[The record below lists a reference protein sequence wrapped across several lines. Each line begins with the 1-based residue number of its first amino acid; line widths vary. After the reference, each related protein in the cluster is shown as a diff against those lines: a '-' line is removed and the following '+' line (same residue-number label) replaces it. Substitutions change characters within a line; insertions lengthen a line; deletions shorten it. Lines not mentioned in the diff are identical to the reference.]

1 MQLTTLKRLS
11 AFCVFMSVGLAG
23 CADTGM
29 MPPAMS
35 PKPLLGAVTQSRT
48 SLQNLPAPSTPTTV
62 AVYQFAD
69 QTGQFKSNDSQNQSL
84 SRALTQGAD
93 SLVVQALRDVGD
105 GKWFNVVER
114 AGLDDVLRER
124 RIIQTTRNDYLN
136 EQRINPDVLPPL
148 VFAGAIIRGGVIG
161 YDSNVLTG
169 GMGARFLGI
178 GGSTQY
184 RESVITVALRLVSVK
199 NGQVLASVTARKTL
213 LSIGI
218 QGGLTKFVSFKRLLE
233 VEGGVTANEPALV
246 ALQQA
251 IEHGVMAL
259 IVQGGRQKVWAFAD
273 PAAGEEVMAAFER
286 ENNIASLAI
295 DGQSIEAEPANIIEP
310 KQNQGTPGDPSQP
323 PRAVDGCRR
332 ISCPEQ
338 KTEPVGANSSISRR

>member
-1 MQLTTLKRLS
+1 MPRSFLKRLS
-11 AFCVFMSVGLAG
+11 ALCAFMSVGLTG

-29 MPPAMS
+29 MSPVMS
-35 PKPLLGAVTQSRT
+35 PKPSLGAVTESRT
-48 SLQNLPAPSTPTTV
+48 TLQNLPAPTSPTTV

-69 QTGQFKSNDSQNQSL
+69 QTGQFKPADSQNQSL

-114 AGLDDVLRER
+114 AGLEDVLRER

-136 EQRINPDVLPPL
+136 EQRINPDILPPL

-213 LSIGI
+213 LSVGI

-273 PAAGEEVMAAFER
+273 PAAGEDVMAAFER
-286 ENNIASLAI
+286 ENNIASLAA
-295 DGQSIEAEPANIIEP
+295 DGQLIDAEPTNILESRQSQAP
-310 KQNQGTPGDPSQP
+310 DGDPSQP
-323 PRAVDGCRR
+323 TRAIDGCRR

-338 KTEPVGANSSISRR
+338 KSGREGKSSPSR